1 MKAAKIQAN
10 FGHEMEMAA
19 ATQAENE
26 RQKEIR
32 DRQREHMEAEAKRQ
46 ELIAQISELT
56 KSLEADAREAEVDR
70 KAAMRD
76 RTMEDIEAEEGI
88 YDVKATGYD
97 SQLNVHDQTNIKS
110 TVADATEAEIDK
122 KMEMMDKMMDQIDDN
137 PETFIR
143 GNTI

>member
-1 MKAAKIQAN
+1 
-10 FGHEMEMAA
+10 
-19 ATQAENE
+19 
-26 RQKEIR
+26 
-32 DRQREHMEAEAKRQ
+32 
-46 ELIAQISELT
+46 
-56 KSLEADAREAEVDR
+56 
-70 KAAMRD
+70 MRD